1 MRPVIFAF
9 STAFLPGTVLQ
20 KPHRYGKLQIRT
32 EQEVC
37 SVEIGNT
44 NTLFCD
50 LHTHST
56 CSDGTLTPEE
66 LVGLALERGLGAIAL
81 TDHNTVAGCARF
93 AAAAAG
99 KPIHAV
105 CGAEF
110 STDFAGEELHLLGLF
125 LPPLV
130 FDEVTAFMAKRN
142 AMKEDSNRQTIEN
155 LRAAGF
161 DISYDEL
168 CAAFPGIFRNRSHIA
183 QLLIR
188 KGIVQSVNEAFRKLL
203 DTDCGF
209 YIRPH
214 NPNFFKTIRQIKA
227 WGGVAVWAHP
237 LYHVDISKVYAIL
250 PSAAAAGLDGAEVY
264 YSTYSDADTAAMLAA
279 VKTYG
284 ILPSGGSDFHGSVKP
299 DIALGTG
306 RGNLAVPYSFY
317 EALRAHAKN

>member
-99 KPIHAV
+99 RFTPSAV
-105 CGAEF
+105 
-110 STDFAGEELHLLGLF
+110 
-125 LPPLV
+125 
-130 FDEVTAFMAKRN
+130 
-142 AMKEDSNRQTIEN
+142 
-155 LRAAGF
+155 
-161 DISYDEL
+161 
-168 CAAFPGIFRNRSHIA
+168 RSF
-183 QLLIR
+183 Q
-188 KGIVQSVNEAFRKLL
+188 
-203 DTDCGF
+203 
-209 YIRPH
+209 P
-214 NPNFFKTIRQIKA
+214 
-227 WGGVAVWAHP
+227 
-237 LYHVDISKVYAIL
+237 IL
-250 PSAAAAGLDGAEVY
+250 PVRSCICWVCFCRRSSL
-264 YSTYSDADTAAMLAA
+264 T
-279 VKTYG
+279 K
-284 ILPSGGSDFHGSVKP
+284 
-299 DIALGTG
+299 
-306 RGNLAVPYSFY
+306 
-317 EALRAHAKN
+317 